1 MDIAMLNI
9 VVGLLIF
16 MGVNVLLGSVNS
28 IFSKTF
34 DYKKCLKGIAKAVV
48 IVGCY
53 YAVYYAGTLN
63 QDIMILKI
71 NEVDV
76 NIVTAIYMTSV
87 VGFIAYGK
95 QIIEKLNKFVTPS
108 KK

>member
-1 MDIAMLNI
+1 MNTAMLN
-9 VVGLLIF
+9 VVIGLLIF
-16 MGVNVLLGSVNS
+16 MSVNVVLGSVNS
-28 IFSKTF
+28 IFEKTF
-34 DYKKCLKGIAKAVV
+34 DYKKCLKGVVKAIV

-95 QIIEKLNKFVTPS
+95 QIIEKLSKFVTP
-108 KK
+108 K